1 MGTNSIQNVKLDI
14 INRISSTNDKSMLQK
29 VWDMISS
36 TDISNTSKREFTKEE
51 KRIFKSIE
59 NGLKEVQLI
68 EQGKLKAKPINDFL
82 NEL

>member
-14 INRISSTNDKSMLQK
+14 INRISTTNDKSMLQK

-36 TDISNTSKREFTKEE
+36 SEIKNTSKRVFTKEE
-51 KRIFKSIE
+51 KQIFNSIE
-59 NGLKEVQLI
+59 NGIKEVQLI
-68 EQGKLKAKPINDFL
+68 EKGKLKAKPINDFL